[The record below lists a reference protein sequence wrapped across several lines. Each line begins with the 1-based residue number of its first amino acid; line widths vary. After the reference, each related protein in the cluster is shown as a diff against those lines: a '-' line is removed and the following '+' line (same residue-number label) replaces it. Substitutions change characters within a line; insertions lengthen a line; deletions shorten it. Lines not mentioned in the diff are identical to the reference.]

1 MMKQELFERPHKGSF
16 ITGMENNVANVKV
29 NHAPMQKVSLADN
42 YEGMIEYFN
51 TLVHY
56 LYIVKRK
63 DLKKIDSSTHGDIH
77 PYNLPE
83 FEEIMYIAQQ
93 RRMYEMLEEKYRY
106 SDWKIGLAKNELGQ
120 NIYFFEPENKERY
133 KSHLAGSI
141 RR

>member
-1 MMKQELFERPHKGSF
+1 MKQELFERPHKGSF

-63 DLKKIDSSTHGDIH
+63 DRSTYKKD
-77 PYNLPE
+77 N
-83 FEEIMYIAQQ
+83 
-93 RRMYEMLEEKYRY
+93 R
-106 SDWKIGLAKNELGQ
+106 
-120 NIYFFEPENKERY
+120 
-133 KSHLAGSI
+133 
-141 RR
+141 